1 MIRTVITKTPL
12 RLPLGGGGT
21 DLPAFVKEHGGFIFG
36 ASLDKFVYVTATQ
49 SHLND
54 GIFFSPINTEKNEIV
69 SSSDKLENKLVREAL
84 QLTGFEK
91 GIAISSAADIPFGTG
106 LGSSGA
112 FVIGLLHALY
122 VLRGEKPTQEFLA
135 DRASHIFLARLGTA
149 EGKQDPYLTAL
160 GGFSAFEL
168 DRENRVTLLPLSI
181 AEETNKEF
189 ESRSLFFYTGA
200 TRQSAKILDAHQ
212 KKVTAGENTVLQ
224 YRHRVKEIGRKIK
237 GVFEVGDMDGFGAL
251 LHEHWH
257 AKKESSPG
265 ISVGVI
271 DNLYDR
277 AQENGMLGGKILGA
291 GGGGFFMAFV
301 KNGQQAVVRKV
312 FQEADLREIDM
323 KIGETG
329 TKVLFDSADMR
340 REK

>member
-1 MIRTVITKTPL
+1 MVWTVITKTPL

-21 DLPAFVKEHGGFIFG
+21 DLPAFVKEYGGFIFG

-54 GIFFSPINTEKNEIV
+54 GIFFSPLNTEKNEIV
-69 SSSDKLENKLVREAL
+69 SSSDELENKLVREAL

-91 GIAISSAADIPFGTG
+91 GVAISSAADIPFGTG

-112 FVIGLLHALY
+112 FVVGLLHALY
-122 VLRGEKPTQEFLA
+122 VLKGEKPTPEFLA

-168 DRENRVTLLPLSI
+168 DRENRVSFLPLAIS
-181 AEETNKEF
+181 EKTRREF
-189 ESRSLFFYTGA
+189 ESRALYFYTGA
-200 TRQSAKILDAHQ
+200 MRQSAKILDDHQ
-212 KKVTAGENTVLQ
+212 KKAAAGEDAVLR
-224 YRHRVKEIGRKIK
+224 YRHRVKEIGKKIK
-237 GVFEVGDMDGFGAL
+237 DAFETGDMDLFGL
-251 LHEHWH
+251 FLHKHWL

-265 ISVGVI
+265 MSVGII
-271 DNLYDR
+271 DALYEK
-277 AQENGMLGGKILGA
+277 AQGAGMLGGKILGA

-301 KNGQQAVVRKV
+301 KNGQQNAVRKI
-312 FQEADLREIDM
+312 FQEVGLREIDI
-323 KIGETG
+323 KISENG
-329 TKVLFDSADMR
+329 TTVVYF
-340 REK
+340 